1 MKKQQNSQKV
11 IPLPLGNKTGEIE
24 RDNNDQGL
32 VATLKS
38 TTAGICIPTQLL
50 RRSRRRPK
58 AMEVSRKKCGVH
70 GEKIRV
76 LREKIAAGEYRV
88 EPKAVAGK
96 LLEHVICAVARGIL
110 PSYTTS
116 SRQARIWSALL
127 ASLSSSQMVAFT
139 EPST

>member
-1 MKKQQNSQKV
+1 
-11 IPLPLGNKTGEIE
+11 LGNKTEEIE
-24 RDNNDQGL
+24 RDGNDQGL
-32 VATLKS
+32 AATLRS
-38 TTAGICIPTQLL
+38 IRAGICIPTQLL

-110 PSYTTS
+110 PSYTG
-116 SRQARIWSALL
+116 RCHQYQDRRRKP
-127 ASLSSSQMVAFT
+127 ASL
-139 EPST
+139 